1 MPLSHIPLTRSF
13 SSTKE
18 DLEAL
23 YETPYTG
30 AVTTRTALLNAFPED
45 KTLHQHA
52 FFGDNKS
59 SSINSYGYSPYD
71 LSEYL
76 QWVCEIHE
84 DHPSSSK
91 PFIVSV
97 TGTPDQVEECFTKIQ
112 ALRKDLSLPTKEGFD
127 IGIEINLSCPNIRG
141 SPPPAYSTES
151 LLPYLIVTKRYF
163 LEDQT
168 LTIGLK
174 VPPYTY
180 ETQFAALVSATWR
193 SRTDHGVAFL
203 TSTNT
208 LGSGL
213 VFHDEV
219 EDDGMFGF
227 AVPTGTGGLGGAT
240 IHPLSVGNV
249 SKLVSLL
256 ESPSMRTKHKLSAET
271 AGETENEGIVVFGVG
286 GIHSGKTLKHF
297 LAVGA
302 VAGEVATA
310 FGVEGIG
317 IFERICN
324 EAGLE
329 V

>member
-1 MPLSHIPLTRSF
+1 
-13 SSTKE
+13 
-18 DLEAL
+18 
-23 YETPYTG
+23 
-30 AVTTRTALLNAFPED
+30 
-45 KTLHQHA
+45 
-52 FFGDNKS
+52 
-59 SSINSYGYSPYD
+59 
-71 LSEYL
+71 
-76 QWVCEIHE
+76 
-84 DHPSSSK
+84 
-91 PFIVSV
+91 
-97 TGTPDQVEECFTKIQ
+97 
-112 ALRKDLSLPTKEGFD
+112 
-127 IGIEINLSCPNIRG
+127 
-141 SPPPAYSTES
+141 
-151 LLPYLIVTKRYF
+151 LPYLIVTKRYF

-271 AGETENEGIVVFGVG
+271 AGEAENEGIVVFGVG
-286 GIHSGKTLKHF
+286 GINSGKTLKHF
-297 LAVGA
+297 LAAGA

-317 IFERICN
+317 IFERICK